1 MARRFVNE
9 LPEGSTVHWHGI
21 RIANAMDGTPE
32 VTQPV
37 APPGADFPYDFA
49 APDAGTFRYRPHER
63 AFEQMARG
71 LYGALVVEEE
81 NPPAVDRDEVLL
93 LDDWRLTEE
102 ARIHEESFG
111 AMGDWSHGGRT
122 GNWITVNGES
132 AWTRTVSRR
141 ERLRLRIANVANARI
156 FAIGTQGLEG
166 WIVALDGQPL
176 AALEPARPFVLA
188 PGQRAD
194 LIVDA
199 VADDGEKALLF
210 SREREGAFVLATL
223 AVTGS
228 VRAARLLAPAPL
240 PPNPV
245 PPLGVISRSRHATVH
260 MAGGAMGGLGEAVLD
275 GKTMGIQDLAARGKV

>member
-1 MARRFVNE
+1 M
-9 LPEGSTVHWHGI
+9 
-21 RIANAMDGTPE
+21 
-32 VTQPV
+32 
-37 APPGADFPYDFA
+37 
-49 APDAGTFRYRPHER
+49 
-63 AFEQMARG
+63 
-71 LYGALVVEEE
+71 
-81 NPPAVDRDEVLL
+81 
-93 LDDWRLTEE
+93 
-102 ARIHEESFG
+102 
-111 AMGDWSHGGRT
+111 
-122 GNWITVNGES
+122 
-132 AWTRTVSRR
+132 
-141 ERLRLRIANVANARI
+141 
-156 FAIGTQGLEG
+156 
-166 WIVALDGQPL
+166 